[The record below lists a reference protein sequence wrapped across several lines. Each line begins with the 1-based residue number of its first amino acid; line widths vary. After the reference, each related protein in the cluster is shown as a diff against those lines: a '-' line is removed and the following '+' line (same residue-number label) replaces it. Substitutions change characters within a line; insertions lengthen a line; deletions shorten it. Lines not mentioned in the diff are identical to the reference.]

1 MGKMKEL
8 YMELQEQE
16 EQLSNYYRK
25 SSAFSDIQ
33 CINCSYYSVEKVTDN
48 SYECL
53 HCGIH
58 LTKVNDSMII
68 VE

>member
-33 CINCSYYSVEKVTDN
+33 YINCSSYSVGKVTDN